1 MGPRAAIRHILAIIE
16 IEPNHA
22 EKYCANVKERAQIP
36 VSQKQKR
43 PSNIVGIKLIHP
55 SSLFLF
61 QANVKQMLLE
71 VDLLDIANAE
81 NGILRMLVQVVH
93 AFLEHEQAERHVA
106 AYAPAIALQGADVF
120 LGCKKALG
128 QDVVGREHNAH
139 SREREGKNHD
149 LVGRHPLAVEKQ
161 RQASHN
167 DAGKKDRT
175 GARHEILKHNDRNK
189 QPLQESTDAVTV
201 VEQQDEDQ
209 ERGRPRNGCTGAV
222 SKAIGSGEVGVG
234 IKLVEINHGNQHRD
248 IHHIVE
254 RLDHISRLEIGD
266 HPYSRQAYPLPEHT
280 HHRGK
285 LHIVDQE
292 VDNSGNDKENQEE
305 HNAYFHRV
313 HKPHV
318 DFLRLVQKHD
328 NEHEDIEHQAR
339 VGIQVREAQ
348 L

>member
-1 MGPRAAIRHILAIIE
+1 MDNLEIPSYAKILKDGTCRYVWRDIINNGFN
-16 IEPNHA
+16 PT
-22 EKYCANVKERAQIP
+22 
-36 VSQKQKR
+36 VSSVEEYPFTNGAFYINKR
-43 PSNIVGIKLIHP
+43 I
-55 SSLFLF
+55 
-61 QANVKQMLLE
+61 
-71 VDLLDIANAE
+71 DIYVRRQDPYNMYGLYNDDDME
-81 NGILRMLVQVVH
+81 LSPDC
-93 AFLEHEQAERHVA
+93 AERLVGDLERDHLDCVA
-106 AYAPAIALQGADVF
+106 ADPVGNHKKPLSYKVRAMMGNLVF
-120 LGCKKALG
+120 PHWSRKWAFKIHSCGSFTY
-128 QDVVGREHNAH
+128 NAH

-222 SKAIGSGEVGVG
+222 GKAIGSSEVGVG

-292 VDNSGNDKENQEE
+292 VDNSGNDENHGEQLRETGFYSGSGEQE
-305 HNAYFHRV
+305 
-313 HKPHV
+313 
-318 DFLRLVQKHD
+318 
-328 NEHEDIEHQAR
+328 I
-339 VGIQVREAQ
+339 
-348 L
+348 